1 MSGCGVSGYGMS
13 DIAHYPSTEFLE
25 AARRERRRA
34 LDPRVQMGC
43 RLLAQGRVLEAQ
55 VRESDPAILD
65 RLVSDPVDLGCQPFR
80 AP

>member
-13 DIAHYPSTEFLE
+13 DIAHNPLTEFLE
-25 AARRERRRA
+25 EARRARRRA
-34 LDPRVQMGC
+34 QDPRVRMGC
-43 RLLAQGRVLEAQ
+43 RLLAQGRVLGAQ
-55 VRESDPAILD
+55 VRGAALAILD